1 MLFCIHENFIVRP
14 PIYFDNS
21 TLKCRQSCYFQLNLR
36 RKTDENLYLKNLIHV
51 ALAMD
56 LLTVSLR
63 NVTPLKNYIQCP
75 SHTFLNMKGKR
86 KNNIIYIPA
95 FSICTGKTSQNS
107 QIFYIQDRSGANLL
121 IHFRRKTGSRLKML
135 CHKMHFQNS
144 F

>member
-51 ALAMD
+51 ALSMD

-95 FSICTGKTSQNS
+95 LVFAPEKQVKTHRSF
-107 QIFYIQDRSGANLL
+107 IFRIGVAPISWLTFGIKPDLD
-121 IHFRRKTGSRLKML
+121 
-135 CHKMHFQNS
+135 
-144 F
+144 